1 MRPLR
6 LTIEGFTSFREPQE
20 IDFRELDLF
29 VITGPTGSGKTSIL
43 DAVALALYGMVP
55 RAGKRDLKEL
65 ISLGASQTK
74 VQLEFRAGDDE
85 YRVARRIR
93 RQGAQAATLERIEGE
108 DAVPE
113 VERGGVKAV
122 NERVV
127 EILGLDYPSFTTA
140 VLLPQGAFASFLK
153 GDVKERRNILIRL
166 LDLDRFRRAGG
177 LARERASGLRTAVEA
192 REELIAREYAD
203 ATPETLAETRE
214 RSETAAKAAE
224 RVEAALDEARA
235 QLSQR
240 EETDA
245 RRSEVLAAADTLQAQ
260 EAELAA
266 LAAELAEKGG
276 RDEETRNALRSA
288 ERARFEA
295 REARDRA
302 RAAWRET
309 MEETGDEG
317 LLAQLQ
323 AAAETLSE
331 AAREIDRRSDELAT
345 NAAALKE
352 GEARA
357 QRLRE
362 RQASADEA
370 ETAAAKAREAATE
383 AREAAEE
390 ALRVARRADELGRQH
405 EAKAKAL
412 ERLRSEVDAAESR
425 RAEAGRERDRRDRE
439 LRVAETAHR
448 AAGLRAGLAPGEKCP
463 VCGVPVEELPAT
475 DPEIE
480 SVLATHEAAAEAAR
494 EEALGAEK
502 RLSTARAR
510 LEAEDAAAKNLD
522 ERLGALGDVP
532 VPDQAEAAR
541 ARAVEAEDAAAA
553 ALEAARKRA
562 RAIRAEASE
571 AKAELAGIEATRKA
585 AEEARD
591 GALKRVEAATERL
604 VAGLGEPLPDPVD
617 EAIEAR
623 RRRLRASTA
632 ARDAAEATWEAAE
645 TSYRAAEDER
655 NTVATELAALDRR
668 RTEHRTLLGTR
679 RERLDRLGVALPA
692 PGAAPDAAVAAPPD
706 SPLEAPPGLASDS
719 SPDAAPGTAPGPL
732 AGPLA
737 DAPPDSA
744 PPDAESRDR
753 ETAGLRAHAD
763 ALRRAARQH
772 ADELASAI
780 AALDTA
786 IRAHA
791 ASGLD
796 DAASVSHLDAA
807 AAVSALD
814 ASARAARRAA
824 DQCAQELQQLEER
837 LKRKAEME
845 AEIEDKRGRM
855 RRFEK
860 VARELQT
867 NRFIGFLLD
876 ESIEDLAHRASDELR
891 EISAGQ
897 YSLASSENNFEVVDH
912 ANADEHRS
920 VVTLSGG
927 ETFLASLALALG
939 LAGGIADI
947 AGHSAGARL
956 DAMFIDEGFGTL
968 DPESLDQAVEA
979 LERLRDGRRM
989 VGIITHVPT
998 LADRIPDG
1006 LTVIRQSGHTAVVPR

>member
-6 LTIEGFTSFREPQE
+6 LTIEGFTSFRERQE

-55 RAGKRDLKEL
+55 RAGQRDLKEL
-65 ISLGASQTK
+65 ISLGASQVQ
-74 VQLEFRAGDDE
+74 VQLDFRVGDDE

-93 RQGAQAATLERIEGE
+93 RQGRQDATLERIEGD
-108 DAVPE
+108 DAFPE

-122 NERVV
+122 NDRVV

-153 GDVKERRNILIRL
+153 GDVRERRNILIRL

-192 REELIAREYAD
+192 REELLEREYAD
-203 ATPETLAETRE
+203 VTIEAR
-214 RSETAAKAAE
+214 
-224 RVEAALDEARA
+224 EAAGAKSKDASEAADALDAAHREARA

-245 RRSEVLAAADTLQAQ
+245 RRRDVLAAADTLQTQ

-276 RDEETRNALRSA
+276 RDEETRSALRSA
-288 ERARFEA
+288 ERARSEA

-323 AAAETLSE
+323 ASAETLSE
-331 AAREIDRRSDELAT
+331 AAREIERQSEALEA
-345 NAAALKE
+345 NAAALEE
-352 GEARA
+352 GETRA

-370 ETAAAKAREAATE
+370 ETAAAEARAAATE
-383 AREAAEE
+383 GREAAEE
-390 ALRVARRADELGRQH
+390 ALRVARRADELDRER
-405 EAKAKAL
+405 EAKAGAL
-412 ERLRSEVDAAESR
+412 ERLRAEVKEAETR
-425 RAEAGRERDRRDRE
+425 RAEAGREQDRRAGG
-439 LRVAETAHR
+439 LRAAETAHR
-448 AAGLRAGLAPGEKCP
+448 AAGLRTDLAPGDECP
-463 VCGVPVEELPAT
+463 VCGAPVEELPAI

-480 SVLATHEAAAEAAR
+480 SVLARHADAAEAAR
-494 EEALGAEK
+494 EEALEAEK
-502 RLSTARAR
+502 RLSTVRAR
-510 LEAEDAAAKNLD
+510 LEAEDAATTDLGA
-522 ERLGALGDVP
+522 RLGALGDVP
-532 VPDQAEAAR
+532 APDQAEAVR
-541 ARAVEAEDAAAA
+541 ERAVEAEDAAAA
-553 ALEAARKRA
+553 ELEAAGERA
-562 RAIRAEASE
+562 REVRAEASE

-617 EAIEAR
+617 EAIKAR
-623 RRRLRASTA
+623 RRRLRESTA
-632 ARDAAEATWEAAE
+632 ARDAAEATWETAD

-655 NTVATELAALDRR
+655 KTVATDLAALDRR

-679 RERLDRLGVALPA
+679 REHLDRLGVALPTAAA
-692 PGAAPDAAVAAPPD
+692 PPGPPSDPVPDPVPSPASDPAADAAPDAAPGPAAGPSAHAPPD
-706 SPLEAPPGLASDS
+706 SVPSE
-719 SPDAAPGTAPGPL
+719 
-732 AGPLA
+732 
-737 DAPPDSA
+737 
-744 PPDAESRDR
+744 AESRDR

-772 ADELASAI
+772 AEELASVI
-780 AALDTA
+780 AVLDTA

-796 DAASVSHLDAA
+796 GAAEVSSLDAA

-814 ASARAARRAA
+814 VAARAAHRAA
-824 DQCAQELQQLEER
+824 DQRAQELHQLEER
-837 LKRKAEME
+837 LRRKAEME

-876 ESIEDLAHRASDELR
+876 ESIEDLAHRASHELR

-1006 LTVIRQSGHTAVVPR
+1006 LTVTRQSGHTAVVPR

>member
-6 LTIEGFTSFREPQE
+6 LTVDGFTSFRERQE

-55 RAGKRDLKEL
+55 RAGQRDLKEL
-65 ISLGASQTK
+65 ISLGASQVQ
-74 VQLEFRAGDDE
+74 VQLDFRVGDDE

-93 RQGAQAATLERIEGE
+93 RQGRQDATLERIEGD
-108 DAVPE
+108 DAFPE

-203 ATPETLAETRE
+203 ATPAMLAETRE

-245 RRSEVLAAADTLQAQ
+245 RRSEVLDAADTLQTQ

-288 ERARFEA
+288 ERARSEA

-331 AAREIDRRSDELAT
+331 AAREIDRRSEELAT
-345 NAAALKE
+345 NAAALEE
-352 GEARA
+352 GEAEA
-357 QRLRE
+357 QLLRE

-383 AREAAEE
+383 GRQAAEE

-439 LRVAETAHR
+439 LRVTETAHR
-448 AAGLRAGLAPGEKCP
+448 AAGLRAGLAPGDECP

-502 RLSTARAR
+502 RLSTVRAR
-510 LEAEDAAAKNLD
+510 LEAEDAAAKVLD
-522 ERLGALGDVP
+522 ERLGALDDVRA
-532 VPDQAEAAR
+532 PDQAEAVR
-541 ARAVEAEDAAAA
+541 AQAVEAESKTAAE
-553 ALEAARKRA
+553 LETARERA
-562 RAIRAEASE
+562 RAIRAEVSE
-571 AKAELAGIEATRKA
+571 AKAALARVEATHKA

-604 VAGLGEPLPDPVD
+604 VAGLGEPLPDPVG
-617 EAIEAR
+617 EVIEAR

-632 ARDAAEATWEAAE
+632 ARDAADATWETAE
-645 TSYRAAEDER
+645 TAYRAAEDER
-655 NTVATELAALDRR
+655 KTVAADLAALDRQ

-679 RERLDRLGVALPA
+679 RERLDRLGVALP
-692 PGAAPDAAVAAPPD
+692 PPAAPPD
-706 SPLEAPPGLASDS
+706 SV
-719 SPDAAPGTAPGPL
+719 
-732 AGPLA
+732 
-737 DAPPDSA
+737 PPDT
-744 PPDAESRDR
+744 ESRDR

-772 ADELASAI
+772 AEKLASAI
-780 AALDTA
+780 TVLDTA

-791 ASGLD
+791 AAGID

-814 ASARAARRAA
+814 ATARAARRGA
-824 DQCAQELQQLEER
+824 DQRAQEVQQLEER
-837 LKRKAEME
+837 LERKAEME

-876 ESIEDLAHRASDELR
+876 ESIEDLAHRASHELK

-897 YSLASSENNFEVVDH
+897 YSLTSSENNFEVVDH

-1006 LTVIRQSGHTAVVPR
+1006 LTVTRQSGHTAVVPR

>member
-6 LTIEGFTSFREPQE
+6 LTVEGFTSFRERQE

-153 GDVKERRNILIRL
+153 GDVRERRNILIRL

-245 RRSEVLAAADTLQAQ
+245 RRSEVLDAADTLQTQ

-288 ERARFEA
+288 ELARSEA

-331 AAREIDRRSDELAT
+331 AAREIERQSEALET
-345 NAAALKE
+345 NAAALEE

-562 RAIRAEASE
+562 RAIRAEAGE

-706 SPLEAPPGLASDS
+706 AS
-719 SPDAAPGTAPGPL
+719 
-732 AGPLA
+732 
-737 DAPPDSA
+737 

-772 ADELASAI
+772 AEELASAI

-796 DAASVSHLDAA
+796 DAAEVSHLDAA

-814 ASARAARRAA
+814 AAARAARRAA
-824 DQCAQELQQLEER
+824 DQRAQEVQQLERR
-837 LKRKAEME
+837 LERKAEME

-876 ESIEDLAHRASDELR
+876 ESIEDLAHRASHELR
-891 EISAGQ
+891 EISGGQ
-897 YSLASSENNFEVVDH
+897 YSLTSSENNFEVVDH

-1006 LTVIRQSGHTAVVPR
+1006 LTVIRTSGHTAVVPR